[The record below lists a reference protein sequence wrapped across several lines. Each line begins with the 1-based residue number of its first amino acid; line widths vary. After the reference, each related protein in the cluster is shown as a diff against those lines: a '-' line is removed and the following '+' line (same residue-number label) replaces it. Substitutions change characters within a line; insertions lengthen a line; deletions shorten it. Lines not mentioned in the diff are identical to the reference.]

1 MLLSQAL
8 LTKEEISGI
17 TTLLQIPPINTSGII
32 SIYFQMPY
40 ELVAVKGG
48 YKVRKTIKEPNGR
61 YTYLSKTPL
70 SKQNAERQLRAIYAS
85 EARKT
90 ASGRKK

>member
-1 MLLSQAL
+1 MLLSRAIL
-8 LTKEEISGI
+8 SKEEIHGI

-61 YTYLSKTPL
+61 YSYFSKTPL
-70 SKQNAERQLRAIYAS
+70 SKQNAERQLRALYAN
-85 EARKT
+85 EGRKS